1 MIQLERTQQISDIIH
16 NTIPYSGL
24 EGAIISTPIFNRLH
38 RILQSSLVYLTYSSN
53 KVKRFEHSIG
63 TMYLSGEIFYNSV
76 VNTTNLDNVT
86 RLLSEAEVELKD
98 WFKNIDVSSE
108 KMLSNDIVDKFDD
121 KILSVKVPDCAIY
134 RTYFPQNIK
143 PEQSFAYF
151 VLFQSIRIAGLLH
164 DAGHLPYS
172 HVFEHATKSLYSKVN
187 DLTNPNKAQ
196 KRFMNILKPYCEG
209 QNELHEEIGNALLKQ
224 IKLELSEELSN
235 NITQDNIFVLAV
247 LHFVGK
253 ILTSIPSENDLFSD
267 LHRIVSGI
275 FDSDRLDYC
284 SRDAFCS
291 GTRKDVI
298 SYKRLFNN
306 FKILSQKLPADI
318 QNSKDP
324 SSERERIL
332 FCPALKNVTDVE
344 DLLER
349 RWKIFSQINFHHR
362 VHKHEIL
369 FSEVLSFIGFEEL
382 KSIKDDE
389 DIPTIKNGQ
398 PLPLKLSSI
407 WCLVD
412 YLSKNNRL
420 IDYLIIQLDDSWMDT
435 LLKVSFFEKYQEN
448 YRDENSNSNDYMWN
462 MFDELI
468 STKKHFYSYFK
479 RNVDLI
485 GFDSSFKTMW
495 LNESAYFEN
504 STMKSMYDLTVT
516 KIKEKKHYNAG
527 YVFNTVTN
535 SFISVGKNIRS
546 FFYHSVEKKI
556 NDYLATEEGKKI
568 NILHCII
575 SPCEF
580 SLGCYNIGSPLYLWD
595 KDEKARSVEMVSI
608 CAELLNQQKA
618 SYVPFHLYFLP
629 SHPKDPNQKPKFEEL
644 EKLVL
649 KIFIEELKKIKIEQK
664 K

>member
-53 KVKRFEHSIG
+53 KVKRFEHSVG

-76 VNTTNLDNVT
+76 VNTTNLCNVK
-86 RLLSEAEVELKD
+86 RLLLEAETELED
-98 WFKNIDVSSE
+98 WFNNIDVSSE
-108 KMLSNDIVDKFDD
+108 KMLNNDILDKFDD
-121 KILSVKVPDCAIY
+121 KILNVKIPDSAIY
-134 RTYFPQNIK
+134 RTHFPQNINS
-143 PEQSFAYF
+143 EQSFAYF
-151 VLFQSIRIAGLLH
+151 VLFQSVRIAGLLH

-187 DLTNPNKAQ
+187 GISSPNKAQ
-196 KRFMNILKPYCEG
+196 KHFIDILRPYCEG
-209 QNELHEEIGNALLKQ
+209 QNELHEEIGIALLKQ
-224 IKLELSEELSN
+224 IKLELSEELSK

-247 LHFVGK
+247 LHFVNK
-253 ILTSIPSENDLFSD
+253 ILTSSSSENNLFSD

-284 SRDAFCS
+284 SRDSFCD
-291 GTRKDVI
+291 GTRKDII
-298 SYKRLFNN
+298 SYQRLFSN
-306 FKILSQKLPADI
+306 FKLLSQKLPADT
-318 QNSKDP
+318 QNNTDE
-324 SSERERIL
+324 SSVRARIL

-382 KSIKDDE
+382 KSFEDDE
-389 DIPTIKNGQ
+389 DIPMIKNGQ
-398 PLPLKLSSI
+398 PLPLKLYSI

-435 LLKVSFFEKYQEN
+435 LLKVSFFEKYKEN

-468 STKKHFYSYFK
+468 STKKHYYSYFK
-479 RNVDLI
+479 RNVDFI
-485 GFDSSFKTMW
+485 NFDSSFRAMW

-504 STMKSMYDLTVT
+504 SSMKSMYDLTT
-516 KIKEKKHYNAG
+516 AKIREQKRHNAG

-535 SFISVGKNIRS
+535 AFISVAKNKRS
-546 FFYHSVEKKI
+546 FFYQNIEQQI
-556 NDYLATEEGKKI
+556 NDYLATEEGKKL

-575 SPCEF
+575 RPCEF

-595 KDEKARSVEMVSI
+595 KEEKACSVEMLSI
-608 CAELLNQQKA
+608 YDELLNQQKA

-629 SHPKDPNQKPKFEEL
+629 LQQNNSTEKPQFEEL
-644 EKLVL
+644 ENLVL
-649 KIFIEELKKIKIEQK
+649 SIFIEELKKIKIEQK